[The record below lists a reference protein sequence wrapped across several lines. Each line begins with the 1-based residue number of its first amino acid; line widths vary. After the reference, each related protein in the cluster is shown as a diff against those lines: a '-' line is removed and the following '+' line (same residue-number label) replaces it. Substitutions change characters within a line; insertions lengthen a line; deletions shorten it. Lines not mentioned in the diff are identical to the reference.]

1 MKVKEETIKYGNV
14 VLEKSFNFSIRIL
27 KLYRF
32 LLKQDRSLE
41 PILKQVL
48 RSGTSIGANI
58 TEAQNAPSTKDFIN
72 KLNIALKEAR
82 ESEYWL
88 NLFKASDI
96 INEKSFKSLQLDCK
110 ELIKLLT
117 AIIKTSKSNLNN
129 CTL

>member
-14 VLEKSFNFSIRIL
+14 VLEKSFNLSVRIL

-41 PILKQVL
+41 PILKQIL
-48 RSGTSIGANI
+48 RSGTSVGANI
-58 TEAQNAPSTKDFIN
+58 TEAQSAPSTKDFIN
-72 KLNIALKEAR
+72 KLNISLKEAR

-96 INEKSFKSLQLDCK
+96 IDEKSFKSLQQDCK
-110 ELIKLLT
+110 ELIKLLI
-117 AIIKTSKSNLNN
+117 AIIKTAKSNSK
-129 CTL
+129 

>member
-1 MKVKEETIKYGNV
+1 MKVKEKSIKYGNV
-14 VLEKSFNFSIRIL
+14 VLEKSFYFSVRIL

-41 PILKQVL
+41 PILKQIL

-72 KLNIALKEAR
+72 KLNISLKEAR

-96 INEKSFKSLQLDCK
+96 INEKSFKSLQQDCK
-110 ELIKLLT
+110 ELIKLLI
-117 AIIKTSKSNLNN
+117 AIIKTAKSNSK
-129 CTL
+129 

>member
-1 MKVKEETIKYGNV
+1 MKVKEKSIKYGNV
-14 VLEKSFNFSIRIL
+14 VLEKSFYFSVRIL

-32 LLKQDRSLE
+32 FLKQDRSLE
-41 PILKQVL
+41 PILKQIL

-72 KLNIALKEAR
+72 KLNISLKEAR

-96 INEKSFKSLQLDCK
+96 INEKSFKSLQQDCK
-110 ELIKLLT
+110 ELIKLLI
-117 AIIKTSKSNLNN
+117 AIIKTAKSNSK
-129 CTL
+129 

>member
-1 MKVKEETIKYGNV
+1 MKVKEESIKYGNV
-14 VLEKSFNFSIRIL
+14 VLEKSFNFSVRIL

-41 PILKQVL
+41 PILKQIL
-48 RSGTSIGANI
+48 RSGTSIGVNI

-72 KLNIALKEAR
+72 KLNISLKEAR

-96 INEKSFKSLQLDCK
+96 INEKSFKSLQQDCK
-110 ELIKLLT
+110 ELIKLLI
-117 AIIKTSKSNLNN
+117 AIIKTAKSNSK
-129 CTL
+129 

>member
-1 MKVKEETIKYGNV
+1 MKIKEESIKYGNV
-14 VLEKSFNFSIRIL
+14 VLEKSFNFSVRIL

-41 PILKQVL
+41 PILKQIL

-72 KLNIALKEAR
+72 KLNISLKEAR

-88 NLFKASDI
+88 NLIKASDI
-96 INEKSFKSLQLDCK
+96 IDEKSFKSLQADCK
-110 ELIKLLT
+110 ELIKLLIS
-117 AIIKTSKSNLNN
+117 IIKTAKSNSK
-129 CTL
+129 

>member
-1 MKVKEETIKYGNV
+1 MKVKEESIKYGNV
-14 VLEKSFNFSIRIL
+14 VLEKSFYFSVRIL

-41 PILKQVL
+41 PILKQIL

-72 KLNIALKEAR
+72 KLNISLKEAR

-96 INEKSFKSLQLDCK
+96 INEKSFKSLQQDCK
-110 ELIKLLT
+110 ELIKLLI
-117 AIIKTSKSNLNN
+117 AIIKTAKSNSK
-129 CTL
+129 

>member
-14 VLEKSFNFSIRIL
+14 VLGKSFNFSVRIL

-41 PILKQVL
+41 PILKQIL

-58 TEAQNAPSTKDFIN
+58 TEAQSAPSTKDFIN
-72 KLNIALKEAR
+72 KLNISLKEAR

-96 INEKSFKSLQLDCK
+96 IDEKSFKSLQVDCK
-110 ELIKLLT
+110 ELIKLLI
-117 AIIKTSKSNLNN
+117 AIIKTAKSNSK
-129 CTL
+129 

>member
-1 MKVKEETIKYGNV
+1 MKVKEESIKYGNV
-14 VLEKSFNFSIRIL
+14 VLEKSFNFSVRIL

-72 KLNIALKEAR
+72 KLNISLKEAR

-96 INEKSFKSLQLDCK
+96 IDEKSFKSLHEDCK
-110 ELIKLLT
+110 ELIKLLI
-117 AIIKTSKSNLNN
+117 AIIKTAKSNSK
-129 CTL
+129 

>member
-1 MKVKEETIKYGNV
+1 MKVKEESIKYGNV
-14 VLEKSFNFSIRIL
+14 VLEESFYFSVRIL

-41 PILKQVL
+41 PILKQIL

-58 TEAQNAPSTKDFIN
+58 TEAQNAPSTKDLIN
-72 KLNIALKEAR
+72 KLNISLKEAR

-96 INEKSFKSLQLDCK
+96 INEKSFKSLQQDCK
-110 ELIKLLT
+110 ELIKLLI
-117 AIIKTSKSNLNN
+117 AIIKTAKINSK
-129 CTL
+129 

>member
-1 MKVKEETIKYGNV
+1 MKVKEESIKYGNV
-14 VLEKSFNFSIRIL
+14 VLEKSFNFSVRIL

-41 PILKQVL
+41 PILKQIL

-72 KLNIALKEAR
+72 KLNISLKEAR

-88 NLFKASDI
+88 NLFKASNI
-96 INEKSFKSLQLDCK
+96 IDEKSFKSLQEDCK
-110 ELIKLLT
+110 ELIKLLI
-117 AIIKTSKSNLNN
+117 AIIKTAKSNSK
-129 CTL
+129 

>member
-14 VLEKSFNFSIRIL
+14 VLGKSFNFSVRIL
-27 KLYRF
+27 KLYRS

-41 PILKQVL
+41 PILKQIL

-58 TEAQNAPSTKDFIN
+58 TEAQSAPSTKDFIN
-72 KLNIALKEAR
+72 KLNISLKEAR

-96 INEKSFKSLQLDCK
+96 IDEKSFKSLQEDCK
-110 ELIKLLT
+110 ELIKLLI
-117 AIIKTSKSNLNN
+117 AIIKTAKSNSK
-129 CTL
+129 

>member
-1 MKVKEETIKYGNV
+1 MKVQEESIKYGNV
-14 VLEKSFNFSIRIL
+14 VLEKSFNFSVRVL

-41 PILKQVL
+41 PILKQIL

-72 KLNIALKEAR
+72 KLNISLKEAR
-82 ESEYWL
+82 ESEFWL

-96 INEKSFKSLQLDCK
+96 INEKSFKSLQQDCK
-110 ELIKLLT
+110 ELIKLLI
-117 AIIKTSKSNLNN
+117 AIIKTAKNNSK
-129 CTL
+129 

>member
-1 MKVKEETIKYGNV
+1 MKVKEESIKYGNV
-14 VLEKSFNFSIRIL
+14 VLEKSFYFSVRIL

-41 PILKQVL
+41 PILKQIL

-72 KLNIALKEAR
+72 KLNILLKEAR

-96 INEKSFKSLQLDCK
+96 INEKSFKSLQQDCK
-110 ELIKLLT
+110 ELIKLLI
-117 AIIKTSKSNLNN
+117 AIIKTAKSNSK
-129 CTL
+129 

>member
-1 MKVKEETIKYGNV
+1 MKIKEESIKYGNV
-14 VLEKSFNFSIRIL
+14 VLEKSFYFSVRIL

-41 PILKQVL
+41 PILKQIL

-72 KLNIALKEAR
+72 KLNISLKEAR

-88 NLFKASDI
+88 NLFKASAI
-96 INEKSFKSLQLDCK
+96 INEKSFKSLQQDCK
-110 ELIKLLT
+110 ELIKLLI
-117 AIIKTSKSNLNN
+117 AIIKTAKINSK
-129 CTL
+129 

>member
-1 MKVKEETIKYGNV
+1 MKLKEESIKYGNV
-14 VLEKSFNFSIRIL
+14 VLEKSFNFSVRII

-32 LLKQDRSLE
+32 LLKEGRSVE
-41 PILKQVL
+41 PILKQIL

-72 KLNIALKEAR
+72 KLNISLKEAR

-88 NLFKASDI
+88 NLFKASNI
-96 INEKSFKSLQLDCK
+96 INEKSHKSLLEDCK

-117 AIIKTSKSNLNN
+117 SIIKSAKRNLK
-129 CTL
+129 

>member
-1 MKVKEETIKYGNV
+1 MKVKEEAIKYGNV
-14 VLEKSFNFSIRIL
+14 VLEKSFNFSVRIL

-32 LLKQDRSLE
+32 LLKQDRSLD

-96 INEKSFKSLQLDCK
+96 IDEKSFKSLQEDCK

-117 AIIKTSKSNLNN
+117 AIIKTAKSNSK
-129 CTL
+129 

>member
-14 VLEKSFNFSIRIL
+14 VLEKSFTFSVRIL

-41 PILKQVL
+41 PILKQIL
-48 RSGTSIGANI
+48 SSGTSIGANI

-72 KLNIALKEAR
+72 KLNISLKEAC
-82 ESEYWL
+82 ETEYWL

-96 INEKSFKSLQLDCK
+96 INEKSFKSLQFDCK
-110 ELIKLLT
+110 ELIKLLI
-117 AIIKTSKSNLNN
+117 AIIKTAKNNSK
-129 CTL
+129 

>member
-1 MKVKEETIKYGNV
+1 MKAKEESIKYGNV

-58 TEAQNAPSTKDFIN
+58 TEAQNAPSIKDFIN

-96 INEKSFKSLQLDCK
+96 INEKSFKSLQEDCK
-110 ELIKLLT
+110 ELIKLLI
-117 AIIKTSKSNLNN
+117 AIIKTAKSNSK
-129 CTL
+129 

>member
-1 MKVKEETIKYGNV
+1 MKVKEESIKYGNV
-14 VLEKSFNFSIRIL
+14 VLEKSFYFSVRIL

-41 PILKQVL
+41 PILKQIL

-72 KLNIALKEAR
+72 KFNISLKEAR

-96 INEKSFKSLQLDCK
+96 INEKSFKSLQQDCK
-110 ELIKLLT
+110 ELIKLLI
-117 AIIKTSKSNLNN
+117 AIIKTAKSNSK
-129 CTL
+129 

>member
-14 VLEKSFNFSIRIL
+14 VLGKSFNFSVRIL

-41 PILKQVL
+41 PILKQIL

-58 TEAQNAPSTKDFIN
+58 TEAQSAPSTKDFIN
-72 KLNIALKEAR
+72 KLNISLKEAR

-96 INEKSFKSLQLDCK
+96 IDEKSFKSLQEDCK
-110 ELIKLLT
+110 ELIKLLI
-117 AIIKTSKSNLNN
+117 AIIKTAKSNSK
-129 CTL
+129 

>member
-1 MKVKEETIKYGNV
+1 MKVKEESIKYGNV
-14 VLEKSFNFSIRIL
+14 VLEKSFYFSARIL

-41 PILKQVL
+41 PILKQIL

-72 KLNIALKEAR
+72 KLNISLKEAR

-96 INEKSFKSLQLDCK
+96 INEKSFKSLQQDCK
-110 ELIKLLT
+110 ELIKLLI
-117 AIIKTSKSNLNN
+117 AIIKTAKSNSK
-129 CTL
+129 

>member
-1 MKVKEETIKYGNV
+1 MKVKEESIKYGNV
-14 VLEKSFNFSIRIL
+14 VLEKSFYFGVRIL

-41 PILKQVL
+41 PILKQLL

-72 KLNIALKEAR
+72 KLNISLKEAR

-88 NLFKASDI
+88 NLFKASEI
-96 INEKSFKSLQLDCK
+96 INEKSFKSLQQDCK
-110 ELIKLLT
+110 ELIKLLI
-117 AIIKTSKSNLNN
+117 AIIKTAKSNSK
-129 CTL
+129 

>member
-14 VLEKSFNFSIRIL
+14 VLGKSFNFSVRIL

-41 PILKQVL
+41 PILKQIL
-48 RSGTSIGANI
+48 RSGTSIKANI
-58 TEAQNAPSTKDFIN
+58 TEAQSAPSTKDFIN
-72 KLNIALKEAR
+72 KLNISLKEAR

-96 INEKSFKSLQLDCK
+96 IDEKSFKSLQEDCK
-110 ELIKLLT
+110 ELIKLLI
-117 AIIKTSKSNLNN
+117 AIIKTAKSNSK
-129 CTL
+129 

>member
-1 MKVKEETIKYGNV
+1 MKVKEESIKYGNV
-14 VLEKSFNFSIRIL
+14 VLEKSFYLSVRIL

-32 LLKQDRSLE
+32 LLKQDRFLE
-41 PILKQVL
+41 PILKQIL

-72 KLNIALKEAR
+72 KLNISLKEAR

-96 INEKSFKSLQLDCK
+96 INEKSFKSLQQDCK
-110 ELIKLLT
+110 ELIKLLI
-117 AIIKTSKSNLNN
+117 AIIKTAKSNSK
-129 CTL
+129 